1 MSLGLLDSYDSDDSD
16 SDGAER
22 GGRDEG
28 GVSVEGLSE
37 VRTEPPCESDAG
49 FCESASTDK
58 TAASE
63 TVITDVPTHYTGV
76 AGNDETIEK
85 HRTDTPVISYG
96 LSGEGGDLV
105 DSGSSSSQPSD
116 EEEECEDGGK
126 IRERSP
132 LPLPVLDGSEKV
144 ASSVFSNPY
153 REAEEARLAVLKQ
166 HVELSHHEEPREK
179 RRRKWSKRG
188 KFRGRHSQDQSS
200 ESGGLSSGNRFW
212 DDRDSPMGPGGGMQ
226 RKHRSGVGESLQPPK
241 KYMKIHQK
249 IQSVERPW
257 TR

>member
-1 MSLGLLDSYDSDDSD
+1 MSLGLLGSYVSDSD
-16 SDGAER
+16 S
-22 GGRDEG
+22 EG
-28 GVSVEGLSE
+28 GEKGEGGGTSVEGFSE
-37 VRTEPPCESDAG
+37 IHMQPPRGSDGDSCEPDM
-49 FCESASTDK
+49 
-58 TAASE
+58 TATSKVVV
-63 TVITDVPTHYTGV
+63 TGLPTHRTGV
-76 AGNDETIEK
+76 TGNEVTGNKETDEK
-85 HRTDTPVISYG
+85 QRTDSPVVSYG
-96 LSGEGGDLV
+96 LSGEDLIGS
-105 DSGSSSSQPSD
+105 DSSSSQSSD
-116 EEEECEDGGK
+116 EEREECEDEDEV
-126 IRERSP
+126 RERSP

-179 RRRKWSKRG
+179 QRRRWSKRG

-200 ESGGLSSGNRFW
+200 ESGGLSSGSQFW
-212 DDRDSPMGPGGGMQ
+212 DDRDSPAGQGGVRQ
-226 RKHRSGVGESLQPPK
+226 KHRSGVGESLQPPK